1 MNNPIT
7 TYDLTDTQTFHL
19 RLLKMWVEDNDK
31 HHIVNINAPHA
42 DSVVRRINR
51 VMTNG
56 WYMEEDKE
64 WMNILVTEYNKDL

>member
-7 TYDLTDTQTFHL
+7 TYDLTDTQTFYL

-31 HHIVNINAPHA
+31 HHIVNINTPHA

-64 WMNILVTEYNKDL
+64 WMNILVTEYNKDI